1 MIALLGFAL
10 VAQVQG
16 VIPTWTLSPTPTLTI
31 EDDGTPAT
39 QFVRIVG
46 VARLSNGSIAVA
58 NRGTNDIRVFDARG
72 RHVATFGRTGE
83 GPGEFRRLD
92 WVGRSG
98 DTLWFFDSGV
108 MRVTGVL
115 VTARA
120 ELAGITRIIAT
131 GNRGSF
137 RVTGRLADGRF
148 VATTNVSPTFEG
160 SPGVHRYP
168 GSAGIIVATGDGE
181 VNWLGDFKSAANFVH
196 NPTGDVKQAATGP
209 IAFSP
214 WLYSATTSGHVWIGD
229 SGGDS
234 VVVVRGRDLS
244 RVTIRVPF
252 DRRVPSRELVNK
264 AREEE
269 LALNKTSPVGKAFT
283 EAKFSAKYL
292 PELLPFF
299 ESLLPGFQDEVWIL
313 EYTGNRQSPAKYI
326 VLDANGRPKGSV
338 TVPGGSRIR
347 EVGLDYVI
355 LVHQDQDEVESV
367 RVHRLQRRL
376 PP

>member
-1 MIALLGFAL
+1 MIPLLGLAFA
-10 VAQVQG
+10 VQVQG
-16 VIPTWTLSPTPTLTI
+16 GIPQWTLSPTPTLTI

-46 VARLSNGSIAVA
+46 AARLSNGNIAVA
-58 NRGTNDIRVFDARG
+58 NRGTNDIRIFDARG
-72 RHVATFGRTGE
+72 RHVATFGRSGE
-83 GPGEFRRLD
+83 GPGEFRRLE

-115 VTARA
+115 VTAKA

-148 VATTNVSPTFEG
+148 VATTNVSPTYEG
-160 SPGVHRYP
+160 PPGVRRYP
-168 GSAGIIVATGDGE
+168 GSAGIIAPTGDGD
-181 VNWLGDFKSAANFVH
+181 VSWLGDFKSAANFVH
-196 NPTGDVKQAATGP
+196 NPTGDFKQAATGP

-244 RVTIRVPF
+244 HVTIRVPF
-252 DRRVPSRELVNK
+252 ERRVPSRELVNK
-264 AREEE
+264 SRDEE
-269 LALNKTSPVGKAFT
+269 LALNGTSPLGKSFT
-283 EAKFSAKYL
+283 EAKFSVKYL

-299 ESLLPGFQDEVWIL
+299 EGLLPGLQDEVWVL

-338 TVPGGSRIR
+338 TVPAGSRIR

-355 LVHQDQDEVESV
+355 LVHQDADEVESV
-367 RVHRLQRRL
+367 RVHRLQRRES
-376 PP
+376 P

>member
-1 MIALLGFAL
+1 MIALLGLAFA
-10 VAQVQG
+10 VQVQG
-16 VIPTWTLSPTPTLTI
+16 GIPQWTLSPSPTLTI

-46 VARLSNGSIAVA
+46 VARLSNGNIAVA
-58 NRGTNDIRVFDARG
+58 NRGTNDIRIFDARG

-108 MRVTGVL
+108 MRVSGVL
-115 VTARA
+115 VKDRA

-214 WLYSATTSGHVWIGD
+214 WLYSATTSAHVWIGD

-252 DRRVPSRELVNK
+252 ERRVPSRDLVNRT
-264 AREEE
+264 REEE
-269 LALNKTSPVGKAFT
+269 LALNKTSPVSKDFT

-299 ESLLPGFQDEVWIL
+299 ESLLPGLQDEVWIL
-313 EYTGNRQSPAKYI
+313 EYTGNRQSPAKYV

-347 EVGLDYVI
+347 EAGLDYVI

-367 RVHRLQRRL
+367 RVHRLQRRE